1 MCICGAGDGPDL
13 IDCGLDDGFLS
24 LKLRGWPMRRRLYLI
39 AFTPAALAP
48 LGHAIKR
55 RIEEATR
62 TEAQSISVTC
72 WDEDERF
79 FDPSNAYP
87 LNECIRKLH
96 SFDGAIIILGPAAP
110 AAGAGSAST
119 SAQGTAGPGAAAA
132 PLPVNSNVLI
142 EIGAS
147 MARFGRNRV
156 FLLRPRSDSVEIP
169 SYFRQNNVN
178 FAPYDDT
185 VPAGPDAVAEAAGSI
200 IRHLAELG
208 QSAYYSDLPA
218 FGLAHGYFNNFVVPS
233 IGNVESGATVYA
245 KSGGSFLKGRR
256 RRKFKAAVFIVVV
269 PEDRIVNR
277 TEMHKRLTAIGLVE
291 AVIEVKDGRPITFF
305 TIPEFREKDAL
316 YIVEVP
322 TNLIASNDAI
332 EKIEKL
338 WIDNAGGTDGYRQL
352 LERREIANFFRYV
365 DVLRE
370 NAKLETG
377 KLRQIA
383 VPSIDKLTLA
393 LIRQHVD

>member
-1 MCICGAGDGPDL
+1 
-13 IDCGLDDGFLS
+13 
-24 LKLRGWPMRRRLYLI
+24 MRKTLYLI
-39 AFTPAALAP
+39 AFTPIALSP
-48 LGHAIKR
+48 LAHAIKR
-55 RIEEATR
+55 QIEEATR
-62 TEAQSISVTC
+62 NEAQSISVTC

-96 SFDGAIIILGPAAP
+96 SFDGAIIILGPAA
-110 AAGAGSAST
+110 GAGSVST
-119 SAQGTAGPGAAAA
+119 SPQGTAAPGAATGAA

-156 FLLRPRSDSVEIP
+156 FLLRPKSDNVQIP

-178 FAPYDDT
+178 FATYDDT
-185 VPAGPDAVAEAAGSI
+185 VEAGPDAIAEAAASI
-200 IRHLAELG
+200 VRHLGDLG

-218 FGLAHGYFNNFVVPS
+218 FGLAHGYFNNFVMPA
-233 IGNVESGATVYA
+233 IRNVERGATVYA

-256 RRKFKAAVFIVVV
+256 RRKFASAVFIVAV
-269 PEDRIVNR
+269 PEDRIVTR
-277 TEMHKRLTAIGLVE
+277 AEMHQRLTAIGLVE
-291 AVIEVKDGRPITFF
+291 AVIEAQDGRDITFF

-316 YIVEVP
+316 TIVEVP
-322 TNLIASNDAI
+322 TNLIASHDAI
-332 EKIEKL
+332 DKIERL
-338 WIDNAGGTDGYRQL
+338 WIDTDGQTDGYKQL

-370 NAKLETG
+370 NAGLQTG
-377 KLRQIA
+377 KVRQLA
-383 VPSIDKLTLA
+383 VPSIDQLTLA
-393 LIRQHVD
+393 IIRQHAA

>member
-1 MCICGAGDGPDL
+1 
-13 IDCGLDDGFLS
+13 
-24 LKLRGWPMRRRLYLI
+24 MRKTLYLI
-39 AFTPAALAP
+39 VFTPTALAP
-48 LGHAIKR
+48 LGHAIKQQ
-55 RIEEATR
+55 IETMAR
-62 TEAQSISVTC
+62 TEAQDIAVTC

-79 FDPSNAYP
+79 FDPDNAYP

-96 SFDGAIIILGPAAP
+96 SFDGAIIILGPSAP
-110 AAGAGSAST
+110 SAGAGAVST
-119 SAQGTAGPGAAAA
+119 SAQGSAAPGAATAAA

-156 FLLRPRSDSVEIP
+156 FLLKPKSDNVQIP
-169 SYFRQNNVN
+169 TYFRQNNVN
-178 FAPYDDT
+178 FATYDDT
-185 VPAGPDAVAEAAGSI
+185 VEAGSDAVAEAAATI
-200 IRHLAELG
+200 VRHLGELG

-218 FGLAHGYFNNFVVPS
+218 FGLAHGYFNNFVLPA
-233 IGNVESGATVYA
+233 IRNVESGATVYA

-256 RRKFKAAVFIVVV
+256 RRRFSSAVFIVAV
-269 PEDRIVNR
+269 PENRIVNR

-305 TIPEFREKDAL
+305 TIPEFRERDAL

-332 EKIEKL
+332 DKIEKL
-338 WIDNAGGTDGYRQL
+338 WIDSTGGTAAYKQL

-370 NAKLETG
+370 NAGLQTA
-377 KLRQIA
+377 KLRQLT
-383 VPSIDKLTLA
+383 VPSIDNLTLA
-393 LIRQHVD
+393 VVREHVD

>member
-1 MCICGAGDGPDL
+1 
-13 IDCGLDDGFLS
+13 
-24 LKLRGWPMRRRLYLI
+24 MRMTLYLI
-39 AFTPAALAP
+39 VFTPTALAP

-55 RIEEATR
+55 QIEEATR
-62 TEAQSISVTC
+62 NEAQSIDVTC

-79 FDPSNAYP
+79 FDPNNVYP

-96 SFDGAIIILGPAAP
+96 SFDGAIIVLGPSAP
-110 AAGAGSAST
+110 TAGAGAVST
-119 SAQGTAGPGAAAA
+119 SVQGVAAPGDATAAA

-156 FLLRPRSDSVEIP
+156 FLLRPKSDNVQIP

-178 FAPYDDT
+178 FATYDDT
-185 VPAGPDAVAEAAGSI
+185 AEVGPAAVAEAAAGI
-200 IRHLAELG
+200 VKDLGDLG

-218 FGLAHGYFNNFVVPS
+218 FGLAHGYFNNFVVPA
-233 IGNVESGATVYA
+233 IRNVERGATVYA

-256 RRKFKAAVFIVVV
+256 RRRFSSAVFIVAV
-269 PEDRIVNR
+269 PEDRIVTR
-277 TEMHKRLTAIGLVE
+277 AEMHGRLTAIGLIE
-291 AVIEVKDGRPITFF
+291 AVIETQDGRDIAFF
-305 TIPEFREKDAL
+305 TIPEFREKEAL

-322 TNLIASNDAI
+322 TNLIASHDAI
-332 EKIEKL
+332 DKIERL
-338 WIDNAGGTDGYRQL
+338 WIDSAGQTDGYKQL

-370 NAKLETG
+370 NAGLQTG
-377 KLRQIA
+377 KVRQLA
-383 VPSIDKLTLA
+383 VPSLDQLTLA
-393 LIRQHVD
+393 LIRQQVS